1 MAGNDLD
8 GGVGSAQWDF
18 INPLDPTFRANP
30 HSALKRLRAEEPVSR
45 AREGFWRLCRYED
58 CVRLLTR
65 VDTGV
70 RAPDGTFPGEAILPG
85 GRAEF
90 LLQQDAPNH
99 TRLRRLMIKGFT
111 PRAIDRLRQKLTEF
125 IDGLVDNLVMRGE
138 MDVITDLALPVPSF
152 AICELLG
159 VPFRDNALFA
169 DWTADATH
177 LLASALAPVEVIERG
192 QLALGQLQEYFARLI
207 VERRENLGDDVL
219 SALIRAEDAGDK
231 LEVSELLAQC
241 RGLLIAGFETTIGLI
256 GNGMLALLNNPA
268 EFRRLGQN
276 PDLIGSAIEECLRFD
291 GPIILT
297 PRYLREDA
305 VFAGEL
311 IPQGAQVWA
320 MLLAA
325 NRDPERFPNADQFD
339 IARMDNQHIAFG
351 GGAHFCL
358 GAHLARMEAALTI
371 EAIVRRFQGLALV
384 SDGLEWGRSLFRVL
398 RRLPVRFEGVRS

>member
-1 MAGNDLD
+1 
-8 GGVGSAQWDF
+8 
-18 INPLDPTFRANP
+18 
-30 HSALKRLRAEEPVSR
+30 
-45 AREGFWRLCRYED
+45 
-58 CVRLLTR
+58 
-65 VDTGV
+65 
-70 RAPDGTFPGEAILPG
+70 
-85 GRAEF
+85 
-90 LLQQDAPNH
+90 
-99 TRLRRLMIKGFT
+99 MIKGFT